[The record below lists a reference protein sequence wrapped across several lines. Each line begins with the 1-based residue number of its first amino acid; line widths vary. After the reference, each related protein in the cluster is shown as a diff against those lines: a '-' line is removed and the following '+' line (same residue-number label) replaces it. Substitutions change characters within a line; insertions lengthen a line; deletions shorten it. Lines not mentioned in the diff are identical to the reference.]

1 MGLSEI
7 LIADLPREEV
17 QLVKRLA
24 EAGQFSTIRLCQ
36 LTEEEAAL
44 RLRGISSIENGIIFL
59 STSQKLL
66 SLANEKGVAAIAYQS
81 PGCPK
86 FLHADMVVEG
96 FEEVDAF
103 FLRRVYER
111 KHGIPWQIAETER
124 CLIRELSLEDVPE
137 LLQLYAEPGIT
148 DYMKGLHPPGEEL
161 AFQRAYIE
169 HQYQFYGYGMWLV
182 FEKKSGT
189 LIGRAGAELHE
200 DPETGEALLEL
211 GYVIRPS
218 FQRQGYGYEVC
229 RAVIRYLEEECGAEE
244 LFCRI
249 REGNT
254 ASIRLAKKLG
264 FSLKE
269 ERKEEKIVLFSRKI
283 CPRDRS

>member
-7 LIADLPREEV
+7 LIADLPGEEV

-24 EAGQFSTIRLCQ
+24 EAGQFSAIGLCQ
-36 LTEEEAAL
+36 LTEEEAAV
-44 RLRGISSIENGIIFL
+44 RLRGVSSIENGIIFL
-59 STSQKLL
+59 SASQKLL
-66 SLANEKGVAAIAYQS
+66 SLASEKGVAAIAYQP
-81 PGCPK
+81 PGWQK

-96 FEEVDAF
+96 FEEVDDL
-103 FLRRVYER
+103 FLQRVYER

-148 DYMKGLHPPGEEL
+148 DYMEGLHPPGEEL

-189 LIGRAGAELHE
+189 LIGRAGAELYE
-200 DPETGEALLEL
+200 DPKTGEALLEL
-211 GYVIRPS
+211 GYMIRPF

-249 REGNT
+249 REENT

-269 ERKEEKIVLFSRKI
+269 ERKEEKIFLFSRKI
-283 CPRDRS
+283 YPHDRS

>member
-1 MGLSEI
+1 MGLTEI
-7 LIADLPREEV
+7 WMTGLPDEEV
-17 QLVKRLA
+17 KLLRKLA
-24 EAGQFSTIRLCQ
+24 ETEAFSAIRLRQ
-36 LTEEEAAL
+36 MSEEDAAV
-44 RLRGISSIENGIIFL
+44 RLRDVSSIENGIIFL
-59 STSQKLL
+59 STSQQLL
-66 SLANEKGVAAIAYQS
+66 SLAGEKGVAVIAYQP
-81 PGCPK
+81 PGCPD

-96 FEEVDAF
+96 FEEVDAL
-103 FLRRVYER
+103 FLQRVYER

-124 CLIRELSLEDVPE
+124 CLIRELSLADVPE

-148 DYMKGLHPPGEEL
+148 DYMEGLHPPGEEL
-161 AFQRAYIE
+161 VFQRAYIE

-200 DPETGEALLEL
+200 DPVTGETDLEL

-244 LFCRI
+244 ICCRI

-254 ASIRLAKKLG
+254 ASIQLAKKLG

-269 ERKEEKIVLFSRKI
+269 KRKEEKLLLFFREN
-283 CPRDRS
+283 RSV

>member
-1 MGLSEI
+1 MELSEI
-7 LIADLPREEV
+7 WMAALPGEKV
-17 QLVKRLA
+17 QLLEKLA
-24 EAGQFSTIRLCQ
+24 EAGQFSTIRLQQ
-36 LTEEEAAL
+36 LSEEEAAV

-59 STSQKLL
+59 STSQQLL
-66 SLANEKGVAAIAYQS
+66 SLAGEKGVAAIAYQP
-81 PGCPK
+81 PGCQD

-96 FEEVDAF
+96 FEEVDAL
-103 FLRRVYER
+103 FLQRVYER
-111 KHGIPWQIAETER
+111 KHGIPWKIAETER

-148 DYMKGLHPPGEEL
+148 DYMEGLHPPGEEL

-200 DPETGEALLEL
+200 DPGTGEAFLEL
-211 GYVIRPS
+211 GYMIRPS
-218 FQRQGYGYEVC
+218 FQRHGYGYEVC
-229 RAVIRYLEEECGAEE
+229 RAVIRYLEEECSAEE

-269 ERKEEKIVLFSRKI
+269 GRKEEKLLLFSQENRLM
-283 CPRDRS
+283 